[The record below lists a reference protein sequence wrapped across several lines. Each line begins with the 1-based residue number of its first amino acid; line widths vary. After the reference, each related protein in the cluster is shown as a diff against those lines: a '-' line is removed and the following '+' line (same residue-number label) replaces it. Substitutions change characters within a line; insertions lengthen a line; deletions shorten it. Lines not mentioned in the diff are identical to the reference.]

1 MRYMLKPATLLKVTV
16 LHGCFSR
23 FLNCKNGTKSRKT
36 SHMMMT
42 PHMFNLCF
50 HANNK
55 ASIKRPDACFIQGFG
70 GGLSDLVP
78 LVQF

>member
-1 MRYMLKPATLLKVTV
+1 
-16 LHGCFSR
+16 
-23 FLNCKNGTKSRKT
+23 
-36 SHMMMT
+36 MMMN

-50 HANNK
+50 YANNK

-78 LVQF
+78 LEQFKKREKHL